1 LEPEKN
7 ASRFEDRRFP
17 LPVSADEKIEPRR
30 KLDPERFEA
39 AKISDLQVSEHENGS
54 KGYKSYKVKM

>member
-7 ASRFEDRRFP
+7 ASGFQDRGFP
-17 LPVSADEKIEPRR
+17 LPVSADKKIEPRR

-39 AKISDLQVSEHENGS
+39 AKIPELQVSEHEDG
-54 KGYKSYKVKM
+54 